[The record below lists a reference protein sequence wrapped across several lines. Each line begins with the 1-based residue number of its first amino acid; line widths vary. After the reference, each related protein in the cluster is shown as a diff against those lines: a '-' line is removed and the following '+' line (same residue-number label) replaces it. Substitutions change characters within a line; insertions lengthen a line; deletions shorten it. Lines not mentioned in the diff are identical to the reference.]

1 VLVFVTSGKDVTTA
15 NKIFNA
21 LLLLVLFIP
30 FSYLVDVF
38 MYRAFQR
45 RQAKQ
50 GGGTARR

>member
-1 VLVFVTSGKDVTTA
+1 MRPMDSTA
-15 NKIFNA
+15 LQVG